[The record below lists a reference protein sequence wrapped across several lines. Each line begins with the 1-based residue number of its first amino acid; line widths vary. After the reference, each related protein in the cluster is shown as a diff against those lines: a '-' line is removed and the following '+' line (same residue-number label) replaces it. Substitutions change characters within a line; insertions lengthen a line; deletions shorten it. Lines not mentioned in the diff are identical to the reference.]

1 MVHTVN
7 GKLAHRI
14 SVNLRV
20 FFIELRGSYLEKIG
34 FEFNFGLAFCSPLR
48 LTASDPNLN
57 IIMLDT

>member
-14 SVNLRV
+14 SES
-20 FFIELRGSYLEKIG
+20 FFIELWGSYLEKIG
-34 FEFNFGLAFCSPLR
+34 FEFNFGLGFCSPLR